1 MFSCFVVVSLF
12 LACEGLLRLARLG
25 EPPEVGVLRFGYDSG
40 IPLYDSDGI
49 EREGEPFRDFPI
61 FESDAELF
69 WKPIADT
76 PFTGIDGLRLEAPKS
91 KNNERGAFRVGVIG
105 DSCSF
110 LGQDLYPN
118 QFGRMLEQQLG
129 RPVEVVNA
137 SCPGYTSEQGKRR
150 LNDLWDWDVD
160 LVIVYFGWNDHWKSL
175 NGMTDGDLYSRQE
188 LSEEAQSWLG
198 MSRLVWL
205 LYSLRAKLTPPVPAA
220 QSPVRVPLENYR
232 QNLSEILDSCE
243 MRECP
248 VLCITAPSA
257 FLANQLPDWAFSFF
271 GQIYRMSFE
280 EVASIP
286 ETHAAYHSVIRQLCA
301 DRDIAKV
308 VDVAKHWSSEDQWDR
323 LPERFRGDRI
333 HLTDQGHR
341 EIAELC
347 FQVYSGSLMNSGL
360 PLNTDEEA
368 GAKSTQV
375 NPE

>member
-1 MFSCFVVVSLF
+1 
-12 LACEGLLRLARLG
+12 
-25 EPPEVGVLRFGYDSG
+25 
-40 IPLYDSDGI
+40 
-49 EREGEPFRDFPI
+49 
-61 FESDAELF
+61 
-69 WKPIADT
+69 
-76 PFTGIDGLRLEAPKS
+76 
-91 KNNERGAFRVGVIG
+91 
-105 DSCSF
+105 
-110 LGQDLYPN
+110 
-118 QFGRMLEQQLG
+118 
-129 RPVEVVNA
+129 
-137 SCPGYTSEQGKRR
+137 
-150 LNDLWDWDVD
+150 
-160 LVIVYFGWNDHWKSL
+160 
-175 NGMTDGDLYSRQE
+175 MTDGDLYSRRTQRRGPK
-188 LSEEAQSWLG
+188 LVGDVSFGLAALFVASE
-198 MSRLVWL
+198 
-205 LYSLRAKLTPPVPAA
+205 TH
-220 QSPVRVPLENYR
+220 SPCARCSITGSVPLENYR